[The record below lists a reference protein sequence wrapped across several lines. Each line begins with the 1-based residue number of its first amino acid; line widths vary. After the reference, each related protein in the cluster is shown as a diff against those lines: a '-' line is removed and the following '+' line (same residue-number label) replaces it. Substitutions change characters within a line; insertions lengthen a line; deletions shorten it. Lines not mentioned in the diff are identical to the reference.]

1 MNISKDGVK
10 LQNYLF
16 ELIKKQLPP
25 NITLVDTIAELLDI
39 SNDSA
44 YRRLRGETLLNI
56 GELMLLC
63 NHFKLSIDALNTQL
77 SDSVNFKYRPL
88 PADDSS
94 LPSYLNG
101 VLEEMKMISAVENKQ
116 IIFTSEDL
124 PIFHYFNYD
133 LLTAFKLY
141 YWNKSIL
148 NSPQYNGK
156 KFNPTLVDPAMTQTA
171 KEIYE
176 HYVKIPSI
184 EVWTE
189 DTILIILKQVEFYWE
204 SGLFE
209 QKEHA
214 IAVCEQLKDMLET
227 VQKDAEL
234 GTKERDKLSTDK
246 PNYTLYQS
254 DVTIGNNCIQVTM
267 NDVKMIYFSFNTFNS
282 MSTTNYAFCNETDL
296 WIKNLIS
303 KSTQISGVSE
313 KLRYQFFNAIHK
325 KLSALR
331 LKIEG

>member
-1 MNISKDGVK
+1 MNIAKDGVK

-25 NITLVDTIAELLDI
+25 NITLVDTIADLLEV
-39 SNDSA
+39 SNDSS

-63 NHFKLSIDALNTQL
+63 NHFKISIDAINTQL

-88 PADDSS
+88 PADDTS
-94 LPSYLNG
+94 LPLYLNG
-101 VLEEMKMISAVENKQ
+101 VLEDMKMISAVENKQ
-116 IIFTSEDL
+116 IVFTSEDL
-124 PIFHYFNYD
+124 PIFHYFKYD

-214 IAVCEQLKDMLET
+214 IAVCEQIKDMLET
-227 VQKDAEL
+227 VQIDAEL
-234 GTKERDKLSTDK
+234 GTKERNNSGNEKHS
-246 PNYTLYQS
+246 YTLYLS

-313 KLRYQFFNAIHK
+313 KLRYQFFNALHK
-325 KLSALR
+325 KLTSLR
-331 LKIEG
+331 LKIEE

>member
-1 MNISKDGVK
+1 MIGTEDGIK
-10 LQNYLF
+10 LQHYLF
-16 ELIKKQLPP
+16 ELIKKQLAP
-25 NITLVDTIAELLDI
+25 NITLVDSIADLLEI

-56 GELMLLC
+56 SELMVLC
-63 NHFKLSIDALNTQL
+63 NYFKLSLDSLNTQL
-77 SDSVNFKYRPL
+77 SDSVHFMYRPL
-88 PADDSS
+88 PPEDSS
-94 LPSYLNG
+94 LPLYLNG
-101 VLEEMKMISAVENKQ
+101 ILEEMKKINAVANKQ

-124 PIFHYFNYD
+124 PIFHYFKYD

-156 KFNPTLVDPAMTQTA
+156 KFNPSLVDPALTQTA
-171 KEIYE
+171 KSIYDL
-176 HYVKIPSI
+176 YVKIPSI
-184 EVWTE
+184 EIWTE
-189 DTILIILKQVEFYWE
+189 DTIATILKQVEFYWE

-209 QKEHA
+209 QKVHA
-214 IAVCEQLKDMLET
+214 IAVCEQLKDMFDT

-234 GTKERDKLSTDK
+234 GSKERDRPATEKA
-246 PNYTLYQS
+246 NYVLYQS

-267 NDVKMIYFSFNTFNS
+267 NEVKLIYFSFNTFNS
-282 MSTTNYAFCNETDL
+282 MSTTNYSFCQETDL

-313 KLRYQFFNAIHK
+313 KMRYQFFNGLHK
-325 KLSALR
+325 RLTELR
-331 LKIEG
+331 QKIEA

>member
-1 MNISKDGVK
+1 MNIAKDGAK

-16 ELIKKQLPP
+16 ELIKKQLAP
-25 NITLVDTIAELLDI
+25 NITLVDTVADLLEI

-77 SDSVNFKYRPL
+77 ADSVNFKYRPL

-94 LPSYLNG
+94 LPLYLNG
-101 VLEEMKMISAVENKQ
+101 ILDEMKQINSVANKQ

-124 PIFHYFNYD
+124 PIFHYFKYD

-176 HYVKIPSI
+176 LYVKIPSI

-189 DTILIILKQVEFYWE
+189 DTISIILKQVEFYWE

-209 QKEHA
+209 QTEHA
-214 IAVCEQLKDMLET
+214 VAVCDQLKDMIDT

-234 GTKERDKLSTDK
+234 GSKERDRGHNAQ
-246 PNYTLYQS
+246 PNYILYQS

-267 NDVKMIYFSFNTFNS
+267 NDVKLIYFSFNTFNS
-282 MSTTNYAFCNETDL
+282 MSTTNHAFCEETDL

-313 KLRYQFFNAIHK
+313 KLRYQFFNALHK
-325 KLSALR
+325 RLSLLR
-331 LKIEG
+331 QKIES

>member
-1 MNISKDGVK
+1 MNISKDGFK

-25 NITLVDTIAELLDI
+25 NIAMVDSIADLLTI

-56 GELMLLC
+56 GELMALC
-63 NHFKLSIDALNTQL
+63 NHFKIALDDLNSQR

-88 PADDSS
+88 PPDDAS
-94 LPSYLNG
+94 LPLYLNG
-101 VLEEMKMISAVENKQ
+101 ILEEMKKINAVENKQ
-116 IIFTSEDL
+116 IVFTSEDL
-124 PIFHYFNYD
+124 PIFHYFKYD

-156 KFNPTLVDPAMTQTA
+156 KFNPTLVDSALTQTA
-171 KEIYE
+171 KEIYDL
-176 HYVKIPSI
+176 YVKIPSI

-189 DTILIILKQVEFYWE
+189 DTMAIILKQIEFYWE

-214 IAVCEQLKDMLET
+214 VAVCEQLKDMIDT
-227 VQKDAEL
+227 VQQDAEM
-234 GTKERDKLSTDK
+234 GTKERGKLPTEK

-254 DVTIGNNCIQVTM
+254 DVTIGNNCIQVSM
-267 NDVKMIYFSFNTFNS
+267 NEVKLIYFSFNTFNS
-282 MSTTNYAFCNETDL
+282 MSTNNFSFCQETDL
-296 WIKNLIS
+296 WIKNLIA
-303 KSTQISGVSE
+303 KSTQISGMSE
-313 KLRYQFFNAIHK
+313 KMRYQFFNALHK
-325 KLSALR
+325 R
-331 LKIEG
+331 LAGLVQKIEA